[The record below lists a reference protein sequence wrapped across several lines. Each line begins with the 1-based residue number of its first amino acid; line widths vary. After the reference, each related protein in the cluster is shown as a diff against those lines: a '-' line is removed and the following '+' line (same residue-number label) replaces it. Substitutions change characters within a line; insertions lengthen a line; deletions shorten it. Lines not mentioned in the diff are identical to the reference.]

1 MPWTGVCFL
10 VGAMAISGLPP
21 LNGFASEWLTF
32 QAFLFGS
39 RRAVEPLVHFL
50 FPVGGALLALTTALA
65 AACFV
70 KAFGI
75 SFLAL
80 PRTPEAREARDVP
93 VVMIA
98 PQLFLAVLCV
108 ALGLAPGVV
117 LRVLR
122 SVIGV
127 LPGLAP
133 AADLARGDLA
143 MTSGLGSFDTVAP
156 IALGAALVAV
166 LAFAALLTRRQAAV
180 RRVPTWGCGG
190 VLDARTEYTA
200 TAFSKPL
207 MMIFR
212 AVYRPTR
219 TVDALADVSPYFP
232 SEIRYRAHI
241 EPTFERY
248 VYGPVVRAVMRA
260 ADGMKVL
267 QAGSLHAYLA
277 YVIALVVS
285 LVLLVWWQ
293 A

>member
-1 MPWTGVCFL
+1 M
-10 VGAMAISGLPP
+10 
-21 LNGFASEWLTF
+21 
-32 QAFLFGS
+32 
-39 RRAVEPLVHFL
+39 
-50 FPVGGALLALTTALA
+50 
-65 AACFV
+65 
-70 KAFGI
+70 
-75 SFLAL
+75 
-80 PRTPEAREARDVP
+80 
-93 VVMIA
+93 
-98 PQLFLAVLCV
+98 
-108 ALGLAPGVV
+108 
-117 LRVLR
+117 
-122 SVIGV
+122 
-127 LPGLAP
+127 
-133 AADLARGDLA
+133 
-143 MTSGLGSFDTVAP
+143 
-156 IALGAALVAV
+156 
-166 LAFAALLTRRQAAV
+166 

-248 VYGPVVRAVMRA
+248 VYGPLVRAVLRA

-277 YVIALVVS
+277 YVIALVVG

-293 A
+293 G